1 MDAAM
6 WRRFLRAFAITGASA
21 LMLVVAL
28 ILLVDP
34 LGVSPIG
41 LFEPKAGYA
50 MKDRRF
56 LVQQLIRSGQFDSF
70 LLGSS
75 TIHSVDPDWAEAAF
89 GGSFA
94 NLAIHGATPHE
105 LARVIEDV
113 GRSRPR
119 PQTIVLGIDS
129 GRWCGAKPPET
140 YHPRAVFPE
149 SLYDADRL
157 NDFPVLLNMEML
169 DTSFEQLAVDLKLKA
184 PQTEADGYRNEL
196 DETKW
201 KPFKPG
207 KAACKLACEE
217 KGPAADP
224 GATPSIRAAQHSF
237 PALRLLKDAIA
248 SLPAGAKLIVAMM
261 PPYIS
266 AQPDTAA
273 ERADLDLCKQ
283 RIAALATSKS
293 GYTIDF
299 DIASAWTRNADNYW
313 DDSHFRTA
321 IAKDF
326 VRRVKEAIERRH
338 DAADGVYRYLAGPAA
353 GPAVTTT
360 R

>member
-1 MDAAM
+1 M
-6 WRRFLRAFAITGASA
+6 WNRFLRAFAITGAGALA
-21 LMLVVAL
+21 LMIALV
-28 ILLVDP
+28 LLVDP
-34 LGVSPIG
+34 LGVSPVG

-50 MKDRRF
+50 LKDRRF

-75 TIHSVDPDWAEAAF
+75 TIHSVDPDWAETAF
-89 GGSFA
+89 GGAFA
-94 NLAIHGATPHE
+94 NLSIHGATPHE
-105 LARVIEDV
+105 LARVLEAV
-113 GRSRPR
+113 GRSRPGLR
-119 PQTIVLGIDS
+119 TIVLGLDG

-157 NDFPVLLNMEML
+157 NDFMVLLNMEML
-169 DTSFEQLAVDLKLKA
+169 DTSFEQLAVDLKLEA

-207 KAACKLACEE
+207 KDVCKLACDE
-217 KGPAADP
+217 KVPVTGRD
-224 GATPSIRAAQHSF
+224 ATSSIRTPQHSF
-237 PALRLLKDAIA
+237 PALRLLEEGIA
-248 SLPAGAKLIVAMM
+248 SLPTETKLIVVVM

-266 AQPDTAA
+266 AQPDNAA

-283 RIAALATSKS
+283 RIAALATSRS

-313 DDSHFRTA
+313 DASHFRTA

-326 VRRVKEAIERRH
+326 VRRLKEAIERRR
-338 DAADGVYRYLAGPAA
+338 DAEDGVYRYLAGP
-353 GPAVTTT
+353 GSEPAVTTT